1 MSFLENLLSEESAT
15 KYMAQGSEE
24 WEQIR
29 CGRFTS
35 SRISVL
41 LECGTR
47 DMTKEELALRPK
59 TGAGSKTTKVA
70 DPTQMSAKGLAY
82 VNEKVAEVLTGGPK
96 PKTYA
101 YPLVYG
107 NETEPIAA
115 DFFAKKFNVEL
126 EQVGF
131 QTFGEHAGGSPDRIF
146 EYNGIKHGLEIKCPY
161 NSENQINYLMMTD
174 MYDLKRNY
182 PDYYWQCVSIMLFMD
197 IPVWHF
203 VTFDPRFID
212 DAMKMTHII
221 IDNKSSEVQND
232 QARIVSALEVA
243 IEKKLKIL
251 HSLDITKKNYETI
264 KLY

>member
-1 MSFLENLLSEESAT
+1 
-15 KYMAQGSEE
+15 
-24 WEQIR
+24 
-29 CGRFTS
+29 
-35 SRISVL
+35 
-41 LECGTR
+41 
-47 DMTKEELALRPK
+47 
-59 TGAGSKTTKVA
+59 
-70 DPTQMSAKGLAY
+70 
-82 VNEKVAEVLTGGPK
+82 
-96 PKTYA
+96 
-101 YPLVYG
+101 
-107 NETEPIAA
+107 
-115 DFFAKKFNVEL
+115 
-126 EQVGF
+126 
-131 QTFGEHAGGSPDRIF
+131 
-146 EYNGIKHGLEIKCPY
+146 
-161 NSENQINYLMMTD
+161 MMTD